1 MIEKLQ
7 LNPVEQKNTW
17 DGKPVTFQ
25 TGLLAQQTDGAVVV
39 SHGDT
44 TLVVTSV
51 INTRNPDPQKTFIP
65 LAVDFRETF
74 YATGKIGGGR
84 FLRKEARPSNQA
96 ILYSRLID
104 RSFRPMFPE
113 GMTNEMIL
121 TLTAQSVD
129 MVHMPDIIGII
140 GASLAFSLAWV
151 PFVGPIGAVRIG
163 YLDGEYIINPTY
175 EQKDSCSFDL
185 VVAGSKDTITMV
197 EAGWDDAPL
206 DVVLKAFDMATVEL
220 GKVCAMQEEF
230 LAKFDIEKKELTMNM
245 PSDELLDS
253 IRKIMTE
260 DKMEKFYPTGKMEFN
275 SIMDGL
281 EDEVTE
287 ALKEELDD
295 SANDNVTK
303 GKLNKW
309 VFKVAKE
316 FIRKKLLVE
325 GKRVDGRALD
335 EIRNLYTDVGIFKR
349 NHGSGLFQRGE
360 TQVLGTT
367 TLGAPGDTLMLD
379 TMEHNGKELSFMHHY
394 FMLPYST
401 NEARMYRWQSRREI
415 GHGRLAEKTIE
426 PILPNKEEF
435 PYTIRVVS
443 EIMSCNG
450 STSMGAVCAACLS
463 LMDAWVPIKKPV
475 SGIAMGLVIG
485 KDGGDTS
492 AVKQLEDGR
501 KYAVLTDIQ
510 WLEDF
515 TGDMDFKVSGPATG
529 INALQMDMKIKGLPT
544 HVLKEALEQAFEA
557 KKEIL
562 DFMLQSIPESRKE
575 LNEFAPRI
583 ISYKIDPSVI
593 KNLIGPGGSNI
604 QEIIRETEVSID
616 IDDDGLVMI
625 TSSDAANA
633 EEALV
638 RVKAS
643 VWTPTIGEIIDWVIT
658 RVEKYGVFVKLS
670 KNVQWL
676 CHVSKLGKWFIQDPS
691 ALFKIGDK
699 IRVKIS
705 DMKDGKVG
713 VEKVD

>member
-7 LNPVEQKNTW
+7 LNPISQENNWAWQ
-17 DGKPVTFQ
+17 DIGFQ

-39 SHGDT
+39 NHGDT
-44 TLVVTSV
+44 TLLVTAV
-51 INTRNPDPQKTFIP
+51 INTKNPDPHKTFIP

-104 RSFRPMFPE
+104 RALRPMFPE

-121 TLTAQSVD
+121 TLTAQCVD
-129 MVHMPDIIGII
+129 MEHMPDIIGII

-151 PFVGPIGAVRIG
+151 PFVGPIGAVRIW
-163 YLDGEYIINPTY
+163 YADGEFIVNPTY
-175 EQKDSCSFDL
+175 EQKSNCSFDL

-206 DVVLKAFDMATVEL
+206 DIVLKAFDMATIEL
-220 GKVCAMQEEF
+220 AKICAMQEEF
-230 LAKFDIEKKELTMNM
+230 LAKFDIEKKEITINK
-245 PSDELLDS
+245 PSEELLNS

-260 DKMEKFYPTGKMEFN
+260 EKMEKFYPTGKKEFN
-275 SIMDGL
+275 SILDSLENEVMESLKEGL
-281 EDEVTE
+281 EDEN
-287 ALKEELDD
+287 
-295 SANDNVTK
+295 NDEITPSKV
-303 GKLNKW
+303 NKW

-325 GKRVDGRALD
+325 WKRVDGRNLNQV
-335 EIRNLYTDVGIFKR
+335 RNLYTEVGLFKR
-349 NHGSGLFQRGE
+349 NHGSGLFQRWE
-360 TQVLGTT
+360 TQVLSTT

-379 TMEHNGKELSFMHHY
+379 TMEHNSKEVNFMHHY

-426 PILPNKEEF
+426 PILPTKEEF

-450 STSMGAVCAACLS
+450 STSMGSVCASCLS
-463 LMDAWVPIKKPV
+463 LMDAGVPIKKPV
-475 SGIAMGLVIG
+475 SGIAMWLVIG

-510 WLEDF
+510 GLEDF

-529 INALQMDMKIKGLPT
+529 INAIQMDMKIKGLPT

-562 DFMLQSIPESRKE
+562 DFMLQTISEPRKE
-575 LNEFAPRI
+575 LNQYAPRI
-583 ISYKIDPSVI
+583 ISFKIDPSVI

-604 QEIIRETEVSID
+604 QEIIKDTEVNID

-625 TSSDAANA
+625 TSTDATNA

-638 RVKAS
+638 RVKTS
-643 VWTPTIGEIIDWVIT
+643 VWAPTVGEVVEGKIT

-670 KNVQWL
+670 KNIQWL
-676 CHVSKLGKWFIQDPS
+676 CHVSKLGKWFIQDPA

-705 DMKDGKVG
+705 DIKDGKVG